1 MSSCE
6 KIYFVATGFIRRPAH
21 FSLSIILLN
30 RDLEIPSSARD
41 FSDAV
46 SDFFEAQ
53 SCRRLGFSFS
63 RP

>member
-1 MSSCE
+1 MSSYE
-6 KIYFVATGFIRRPAH
+6 KIYFADKRFMRRPAH

-30 RDLEIPSSARD
+30 RDLETRCAARD
-41 FSDAV
+41 FSDGF